1 MDDEIISW
9 LLEKPPIHI
18 IGGGGVGMSGLA
30 LLMIHLGYEVS
41 ASDLE
46 DSVYLAK
53 IAEAGGETW
62 QGSSPERVKPG
73 AAVFFSSAVPVHDQE
88 RKILSST
95 GWQVMNRFLLLK
107 FISSQF
113 FTIAVS
119 GTHGKTTSSAMLAVV
134 LEQLGADPTALIGGT
149 VQSWQTHIRLGQHLN
164 VRKPLLVLEADE
176 SDGSFNYIEAKAGI
190 ITNIELDHTDRYSSL
205 GQVEAEFE
213 TFARG
218 VQQSGGQVFL
228 SPGEKINQSISSL
241 ATESKSLPEKV
252 QLSAQGDHNRQN
264 AANVIEI
271 VAWLGYDRDQAMRI
285 IQKFTGVARRMQL
298 LGKVIYNNRKID
310 VIDDYAHHPTEL
322 KAVYEALQDR
332 YERIILVWEPHR
344 PSRINVFAQEFKDV
358 IEKYYGLPWTLQLP
372 VFAASEERDLVQAE
386 AALSYL
392 KKISSAE
399 EVLEFCDGNLE
410 EGVDAVVLTAG
421 AGNSSGF
428 AHNLIDTLTERGR

>member
-30 LLMIHLGYEVS
+30 LLMIHLGYQVS

-46 DSVYLAK
+46 NSVYLAK

-107 FISSQF
+107 FISSRF

-134 LEQLGADPTALIGGT
+134 LEKLGADPTALIGGT

-205 GQVEAEFE
+205 EQVEAEFE
-213 TFARG
+213 IFARG
-218 VQQSGGQVFL
+218 VQQSGGQVFH
-228 SPGEKINQSISSL
+228 SPGEKISQSISSM
-241 ATESKSLPEKV
+241 ATESTSLPEKV
-252 QLSAQGDHNRQN
+252 QLSAQGEHNRQN
-264 AANVIEI
+264 AANVIEL
-271 VAWLGYDRDQAMRI
+271 VTWLGYDRDQATRI
-285 IQKFTGVARRMQL
+285 IQKFNGVARRMQL
-298 LGKVIYNNRKID
+298 LGTVTYHNRKID

-322 KAVYEALQDR
+322 KAVYEALRDR

-372 VFAASEERDLVQAE
+372 VFAASEERELAPAE

-392 KKISSAE
+392 QKINNAG
-399 EVLEFCDGNLE
+399 EVVEFCETNLE
-410 EGVDAVVLTAG
+410 EGIDAVVLIAG
-421 AGNSSGF
+421 AGNSSEF
-428 AHNLIDTLTERGR
+428 AHSLVETFTERGK

>member
-46 DSVYLAK
+46 NSFYLGK

-73 AAVFFSSAVPVHDQE
+73 AAVFFSSAVPVHDEE
-88 RKILSST
+88 RKTLSSS

-134 LEQLGADPTALIGGT
+134 LEQLGADPTAIIGGT
-149 VQSWQTHIRLGQHLN
+149 VQSWQTHIRLGRYSK
-164 VRKPLLVLEADE
+164 VTKPLLVLEADE
-176 SDGSFNYIEAKAGI
+176 SDGSFNYIESKAGI

-205 GQVEAEFE
+205 EQVEAEFK

-218 VQQSGGQVFL
+218 IQQSGGQVFC
-228 SPGEKINQSISSL
+228 SPGAKISQPISSL
-241 ATESKSLPEKV
+241 TTESKSLPEKV
-252 QLSAQGDHNRQN
+252 QLEAQGEHNRQN
-264 AANVIEI
+264 AANVIE
-271 VAWLGYDRDQAMRI
+271 VVSWLGYDRDQATSI
-285 IQKFTGVARRMQL
+285 IQKFNGVARRMQL
-298 LGKVIYNNRKID
+298 LGKVIYNNRNID

-322 KAVYEALQDR
+322 KAVFEALRDS

-344 PSRINVFAQEFKDV
+344 PSRINVFAQQFKDV

-372 VFAASEERDLVQAE
+372 VFAASEERELAPAE

-392 KKISSAE
+392 KKIKSAG
-399 EVLEFCDGNLE
+399 EVLEFCNKNLE
-410 EGVDAVVLTAG
+410 EGVEAAILVAG
-421 AGNSSGF
+421 AGNSSEF
-428 AHNLIDTLTERGR
+428 AHLLVDVFTERGR